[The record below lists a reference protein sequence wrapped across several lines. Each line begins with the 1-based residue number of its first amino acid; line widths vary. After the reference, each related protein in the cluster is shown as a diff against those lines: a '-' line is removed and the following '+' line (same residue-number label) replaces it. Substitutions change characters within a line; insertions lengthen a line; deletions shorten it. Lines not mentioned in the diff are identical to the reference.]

1 MNDGWDGRKYRNQQL
16 MRQPQHMTRSPNI
29 SFLQMAPTCI
39 PIWFFGRTE
48 GEQFFNMDN
57 FHPFSHFGSPVLIH
71 PCLKAR
77 RSHWG
82 EEELSRQICC
92 SNRCW
97 RFFKLWGG
105 SWDEKTSAQTH
116 ILGDFLGTLSSNKL
130 RAHTDILLEST
141 TVFKKP
147 SFLVIPPWVGWLEDL
162 RLRLKSFEKFHTKF
176 SRKVYIKPS
185 WRMKTLSFYSIFIDN
200 CIVFHAT
207 WIIQICHPYFRDH
220 SAKKV
225 ETLSSPVAF
234 IHACDEDFCGT
245 FEDEWILGML
255 RLSPRCRKDSFG
267 LRHMKAPHSY
277 HLYWNTLFWLVTWG
291 AHVEREMK
299 RIMAKVPWSQDCD
312 MFIFSHSSREKTLA
326 GNEDVDPT

>member
-92 SNRCW
+92 SNR
-97 RFFKLWGG
+97 FGDVLNFGAEVGMKEPHHKLIFWEIFWGLCPQINYVPTQI
-105 SWDEKTSAQTH
+105 SYWNP
-116 ILGDFLGTLSSNKL
+116 L
-130 RAHTDILLEST
+130 
-141 TVFKKP
+141 FKKP
-147 SFLVIPPWVGWLEDL
+147 SFLVIPPWIGWLEDL

-176 SRKVYIKPS
+176 SRKVCIKPS
-185 WRMKTLSFYSIFIDN
+185 RRMKTLSFYR
-200 CIVFHAT
+200 T
-207 WIIQICHPYFRDH
+207 
-220 SAKKV
+220 
-225 ETLSSPVAF
+225 
-234 IHACDEDFCGT
+234 
-245 FEDEWILGML
+245 M
-255 RLSPRCRKDSFG
+255 
-267 LRHMKAPHSY
+267 
-277 HLYWNTLFWLVTWG
+277 
-291 AHVEREMK
+291 
-299 RIMAKVPWSQDCD
+299 
-312 MFIFSHSSREKTLA
+312 
-326 GNEDVDPT
+326 

>member
-1 MNDGWDGRKYRNQQL
+1 MHPNLIFWQNGRRTVF
-16 MRQPQHMTRSPNI
+16 QH
-29 SFLQMAPTCI
+29 
-39 PIWFFGRTE
+39 G
-48 GEQFFNMDN
+48 QF
-57 FHPFSHFGSPVLIH
+57 PSISHFGSPVLIH

-92 SNRCW
+92 SNR
-97 RFFKLWGG
+97 FGDVLNFGAEVGMKEPHHKLIFWEIFWELCPQINYVPTQI
-105 SWDEKTSAQTH
+105 SYWNP
-116 ILGDFLGTLSSNKL
+116 L
-130 RAHTDILLEST
+130 
-141 TVFKKP
+141 FKKP
-147 SFLVIPPWVGWLEDL
+147 SFLVIPPWIGWLENL
-162 RLRLKSFEKFHTKF
+162 RLRLKSSEKFHTKF
-176 SRKVYIKPS
+176 SRKVYIKPGR
-185 WRMKTLSFYSIFIDN
+185 RMKTLSFYSIFIDN

-207 WIIQICHPYFRDH
+207 WIIQICHPCFRDH
-220 SAKKV
+220 SAKEV